1 MPSTQVSPVKILLD
15 LGIDLDNLSSEED
28 YLSALKEG
36 AAMLQV
42 GGGKTDGRFKILTD
56 EVRKVRASRKEDAPS
71 AGMKIT
77 KKRISAQKLLNPAKL
92 TPVKGG
98 EGGGDLVVIKEK
110 VVSIEKIL
118 GEQYDF
124 QLDQAKDAVKER
136 QDKKRKLR
144 EKLLEGSKAIWGGIK
159 KVAGAVIKPFQN
171 IWSKILGFIQTVILG
186 RVLFKILE
194 WGANKENQ
202 EKIKNIFKFLKN
214 WWPTLLAAYVL
225 FGTSFT
231 SMAVGLLK
239 VIGWGV
245 AKLVGLIPL
254 LKVAL
259 AKLKLGKLLKMIPGG
274 GMLKGLG
281 LSALIGGG
289 IGLMQRKGEENLG
302 EVTGDTGFTANTF
315 GSGLS
320 VPVNPSPDKTS
331 PSGGRNPFEGLFQ
344 KKNEGGFVSG
354 PSGVDKVPAKLTAGE
369 FVMSKGAV
377 QKYGTGLLA
386 SMNAAGGGTNRPRGG
401 RYNTGGEVKGFSTYD
416 DPKGEWQKGGWA
428 AADKKLASYKDR
440 RLISPATVL
449 EGAVHHIYDDSG
461 NFKGIT
467 QGLPKPGTVAE
478 KAAALRARDIQASK
492 KVSPPPPPSSKPK
505 VTIIDQPPTE
515 QADASEAQAPS
526 KGNRKI
532 PSFDAKCFR
541 SSSKMEVLG
550 VSP

>member
-36 AAMLQV
+36 AAILQV

-56 EVRKVRASRKEDAPS
+56 EVRKVRSSRKEDAPS
-71 AGMKIT
+71 AGMKVT

-124 QLDQAKDAVKER
+124 QLDQAKDAAQER
-136 QDKKRKLR
+136 QDKKRNLR
-144 EKLLEGSKAIWGGIK
+144 EKLLEGSKNIWGGIK
-159 KVAGAVIKPFQN
+159 KVAGAVISPFQN
-171 IWSKILGFIQTVILG
+171 IWSKILGFIQTIILG

-245 AKLVGLIPL
+245 AKLMGLIPM
-254 LKVAL
+254 LKAAL
-259 AKLKLGKLLKMIPGG
+259 AKAKLGKLLKMIPGG

-315 GSGLS
+315 GSGLP

-354 PSGVDKVPAKLTAGE
+354 PAGVDRVPAKLTAGE

-377 QKYGTGLLA
+377 QKYGVNTLA
-386 SMNAAGGGTNRPRGG
+386 SMNAAGGGTNRPTAG
-401 RYNTGGEVKGFSTYD
+401 RYATGGKVTKGINTYS
-416 DPKGEWQKGGWA
+416 PELIA
-428 AADKKLASYKDR
+428 EEKKFASYTDR
-440 RLISPATVL
+440 RLVSPATVL
-449 EGAVHHIYDDSG
+449 EGAVHDVYDDSG
-461 NFKGIT
+461 KFRGRT
-467 QGLPKPGTVAE
+467 QGVPLEGTVAQQ
-478 KAAALRARDIQASK
+478 ASALRARDIQASK
-492 KVSPPPPPSSKPK
+492 KVSPPPPPTSKPK
-505 VTIIDQPPTE
+505 VTIIDQPSTE
-515 QADASEAQAPS
+515 QVDASEAQVPS

-550 VSP
+550 ISV